1 MLEAREATRRRQSS
15 QGRILEEPVASLI
28 LNGEATLPEDG
39 FAGALAGRIWRPDLE
54 GPSVVAVRQDG
65 MYDVSA
71 DFPTMRD
78 LCEQAS
84 PAEALRSAQGQRIGP
99 LAETLAHT
107 PRQARAHDR
116 PRLLAP
122 VDLQA
127 IKAAGVTFA
136 RSLLERVIE
145 ERAHGS
151 REGAAKARD
160 TIVKAL
166 GSDMGNLKPGS
177 PAAMR
182 LKEALVA
189 SGEWSQYLEVGIGP
203 DAEVFTKSQ
212 PMSAVGS
219 GDDAGFHS
227 ASQWNNPEPE
237 VALAVNSSGRIVGA
251 TLANDVNLRDFEGR
265 SALLLGKAKDQN
277 ASCALGPFLRFFDS
291 TFSLDDVRQAVIS
304 LIVEGEDGFRL
315 EGVSSMAEISRDPT
329 DLVAQTLSVSHAYP
343 DGFVLLL
350 GTMFAPVADRGEPG
364 MGFTHRTGDIVT
376 IGTAKLGRLV
386 NRMRPCEE
394 CERWTFGTAAL
405 MRNLARR
412 GLI

>member
-1 MLEAREATRRRQSS
+1 MLQMPHPR
-15 QGRILEEPVASLI
+15 GVMASLA
-28 LNGEATLPEDG
+28 LSEETTLPGDG
-39 FAGALAGRIWRPDLE
+39 FAGALAARIWRSDVG
-54 GPSVVAVRQDG
+54 GPSVAAVRADG
-65 MYDVSA
+65 VFDISG
-71 DFPTMRD
+71 DFPTMCD
-78 LCEQAS
+78 LCEEAS
-84 PAEALRSAQGQRIGP
+84 PAEALRTARGPRIGA
-99 LAETLAHT
+99 LAEILAHT
-107 PRQARAHDR
+107 PRDARAEDQ

-122 VDLQA
+122 IDLQA

-136 RSLLERVIE
+136 QSLLERIIE
-145 ERAHGS
+145 ERARGS
-151 REGAAKARD
+151 PERAQSAREAIAG
-160 TIVKAL
+160 VL
-166 GSDMGNLKPGS
+166 GEELSSLKPGS

-182 LKEALVA
+182 LRNALVEA
-189 SGEWSQYLEVGIGP
+189 GEWSQYLEVGIGP

-212 PMSAVGS
+212 PMAAVGS

-237 VALAVNSSGRIVGA
+237 VALAVSSGGRIIGA

-277 ASCALGPFLRFFDS
+277 ASCALGPFLRLFDA
-291 TFSLDDVRQAVIS
+291 TFSLDDVRAATIS
-304 LIVEGEDGFRL
+304 LKVEGEDGFLL
-315 EGVSSMAEISRDPT
+315 EGGSSMAKISRDPV
-329 DLVAQTLSVSHAYP
+329 DLVAQTLGPSHAYP

-350 GTMFAPVADRGEPG
+350 GTMFAPTADRGAPG
-364 MGFTHRTGDIVT
+364 MGFTHKRDDIVT
-376 IGTAKLGRLV
+376 IVADKLGRLV